1 MKEKYIKFFKKEV
14 IFLTILFVIICFSF
28 GVTYSNFIFNSEPH
42 RAVEMVNTKLEY
54 EIKINNKVSSSYELL
69 PGNNVLNIEI
79 TSLNKITSF
88 YKFVYKNGNYDV
100 SLFDSTINNKIVSD
114 EVITF
119 KIIVFNN
126 SDDKET
132 IYFDVLG
139 GYITNRIS
147 DINVPSGYNEI
158 NKNIKI
164 GDIITI
170 NDNEFRLLNIN
181 NDNSIEVVSVDNYVD
196 DSLKLN
202 GAYGYNNAV
211 SLLNNYAGS
220 RFYEEKALIIR
231 SVNLE
236 DIERFTNDKVV
247 SYNESKIYY
256 NSSENIFYPM
266 LFAFEKN
273 TLIDNIPNS
282 RVINR
287 SESISMN
294 DSFLNCLR
302 IETSTTKI
310 NNYEFKSNIYKTIF
324 NGNYYLSTRFNK
336 TNENMIEYGVLKVE
350 NNKIINNTL
359 CNSIGNEYEVNN
371 PVKIYIKL
379 SNKYNII
386 NSFIQL

>member
-1 MKEKYIKFFKKEV
+1 MGAQKDRIRYIIYFN
-14 IFLTILFVIICFSF
+14 LRLIC
-28 GVTYSNFIFNSEPH
+28 
-42 RAVEMVNTKLEY
+42 
-54 EIKINNKVSSSYELL
+54 
-69 PGNNVLNIEI
+69 
-79 TSLNKITSF
+79 
-88 YKFVYKNGNYDV
+88 
-100 SLFDSTINNKIVSD
+100 
-114 EVITF
+114 

-287 SESISMN
+287 SESISMS
-294 DSFLNCLR
+294 DSFLNCLSFSKCFAK
-302 IETSTTKI
+302 ISFKSLIFLLAAEETSCFSLIAMAELHIIGEVIAIAHNIEIIFLKTFPLIFKTQIHSLLKTQFPLIILIKI
-310 NNYEFKSNIYKTIF
+310 TLIF
-324 NGNYYLSTRFNK
+324 
-336 TNENMIEYGVLKVE
+336 
-350 NNKIINNTL
+350 
-359 CNSIGNEYEVNN
+359 
-371 PVKIYIKL
+371 
-379 SNKYNII
+379 
-386 NSFIQL
+386 

>member
-1 MKEKYIKFFKKEV
+1 
-14 IFLTILFVIICFSF
+14 
-28 GVTYSNFIFNSEPH
+28 
-42 RAVEMVNTKLEY
+42 
-54 EIKINNKVSSSYELL
+54 
-69 PGNNVLNIEI
+69 
-79 TSLNKITSF
+79 
-88 YKFVYKNGNYDV
+88 
-100 SLFDSTINNKIVSD
+100 
-114 EVITF
+114 
-119 KIIVFNN
+119 
-126 SDDKET
+126 
-132 IYFDVLG
+132 
-139 GYITNRIS
+139 
-147 DINVPSGYNEI
+147 
-158 NKNIKI
+158 
-164 GDIITI
+164 
-170 NDNEFRLLNIN
+170 
-181 NDNSIEVVSVDNYVD
+181 
-196 DSLKLN
+196 
-202 GAYGYNNAV
+202 
-211 SLLNNYAGS
+211 
-220 RFYEEKALIIR
+220 
-231 SVNLE
+231 
-236 DIERFTNDKVV
+236 
-247 SYNESKIYY
+247 
-256 NSSENIFYPM
+256 M